1 MSKNLTRKGLAF
13 GAGMALVATGLA
25 AMPAQAAAGDVNI
38 VPDSGTG
45 LSAFTTD
52 KFAFQ
57 TNLSGLVAETTL
69 SYRIDNPDQ
78 HELWIDTEGSN
89 AADIIGIKADGSATV
104 ANALGN
110 NVALAGT
117 GIVVDFEELDIV
129 SLLIVDIEGVDKT
142 AELYV
147 QLAEDDNVAGAS
159 VQAVNPLEY
168 ADISNDVDITVTSWI
183 ETKASPST
191 TGTTAS
197 ASDYGVDAEFSS
209 SATVTF
215 VNPSSVVPISAVER
229 MAQVDELGA
238 GFTTLNDVL
247 FVDGVRSASNIEGT
261 EGNTAPDGSGGLVD
275 TGVDVTL
282 TVGDV
287 ILALDA
293 DGDDSAEVGIY
304 TAGPGGTTSSDLVD
318 LTGQTIVDLATGDVY
333 TGAADNATLSTS
345 VTASGFAQISSVITK
360 ILYVSNPVIDV
371 PDADNDTHID
381 AGNTNLAATDV
392 ALIVDINDGSK
403 TAVYDIAAN
412 GTDPDVDIATSQLGV
427 IDTFNNTGDAALAG
441 SLRFSNPSINLAQ
454 VDLAKWLVEVES
466 STTDGR
472 PQADLADSV
481 VSFVPNGYAA
491 TDGLGRLVYSVEVG
505 SLAKSATYNVAIAH
519 DGASTVEYKSPGFQV
534 IAGVANDAD
543 NVAATVEDSTNVNIA
558 AVDTGAY
565 PTTVRNGTAAVK
577 FDGQVYS
584 AADTETKKANIPF
597 LAVVTAGATFPTGAT
612 LSVTGTNQR
621 VATSNGSVV
630 TSGVSDS
637 DGQFSVT
644 VTSSD
649 TSAAGTKYDVQ
660 FYVLDTTSDLW
671 LTAHDNSGSALYKV
685 DYASAA
691 IAATDGFG
699 TATTVASGSS
709 VTLTFDLVDQ
719 FGEALS
725 ETATGK
731 AYSVELSA
739 PDTDNLELY
748 GQIVDG
754 SVVFTFDNYLT
765 EGTSDVLS
773 AKLYTGT
780 STSPSASDFVS
791 GKTDTITL
799 YNTNAAVGINV
810 TDEVTGVVV
819 NYTDFFD
826 GKPGAG
832 DTVPTATKGTITGT
846 VVDAN
851 GAGVPGA
858 PVTIAADGFAF
869 EVAGTYATGS
879 MDIIA
884 NASGAFE
891 VDFWTTVLTGATGVD
906 VAITSGTLS
915 AETNVV
921 TELPGTL
928 TTGNVRLSW
937 TVPATVVSNTTYAV
951 AASLTDIWGNPIAG
965 EKLHFNGLAA
975 AQFNSLAE
983 AERTTGP
990 DGTAIA
996 YLRSIKDVDG
1006 LAAISVS
1013 LLNADKA
1020 LAYDVNVGNIL
1031 KDVATTSWD
1040 ESAWGNVLSQELNFL
1055 DTAPAASSTQKVNAG
1070 SFKGYVALYAKGY
1083 EGQRMSAKVGN
1094 DWVVVAA
1101 IPAATND
1108 LFRAV
1113 EFVGAGV
1120 EISVRLYIDRVLVE
1134 TIPLLTK

>member
-129 SLLIVDIEGVDKT
+129 SLLIVDIAGVDKT

-147 QLAEDDNVAGAS
+147 QLAEDNVAGAS
-159 VQAVNPLEY
+159 VEAVDPLEY

-247 FVDGVRSASNIEGT
+247 FVDGVRSAADIET
-261 EGNTAPDGSGGLVD
+261 KVPDEDDGLVD
-275 TGVDVTL
+275 TQQDTTL

-304 TAGPGGTTSSDLVD
+304 TAGVDGATTSDLDD
-318 LTGQTIVDLATGDVY
+318 LTGQTIVDLATGNVY
-333 TGAADNATLSTS
+333 TGAAQNATLSTS

-360 ILYVSNPVIDV
+360 ILYVNDPVIIAV
-371 PDADNDTHID
+371 PAAGDDTDID
-381 AGNTNLAATDV
+381 AGNTKLAATDV
-392 ALIVDINDGSK
+392 ALIVDTNDGSK
-403 TAVYDIAAN
+403 TAVYDIAAD
-412 GTDPDVDIATSQLGV
+412 GTGPDVDIAGSQLIV
-427 IDTFNNTGDAALAG
+427 ADMFNNTGDAALVG

-534 IAGVANDAD
+534 IAGVANDAN

-1020 LAYDVNVGNIL
+1020 LTYDVNVGNIL

-1040 ESAWGNVLSQELNFL
+1040 ESAWGNVLSQEINFL

-1070 SFKGYVALYAKGY
+1070 SFKGYVALYALGY

-1094 DWVVVAA
+1094 DWVIVPSV
-1101 IPAATND
+1101 PAATND

-1120 EISVRLYIDRVLVE
+1120 DISVRIYIDRVLVA